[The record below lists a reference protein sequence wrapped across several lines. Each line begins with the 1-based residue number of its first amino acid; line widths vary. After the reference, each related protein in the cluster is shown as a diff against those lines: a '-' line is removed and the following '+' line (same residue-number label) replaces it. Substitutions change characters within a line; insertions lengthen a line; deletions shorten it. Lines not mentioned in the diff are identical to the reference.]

1 MNESAFAKPRGFASG
16 RRLPALWL
24 LIAVVAAIGGVSRAE
39 TDGALLERGLVRNDT
54 LLVSRDDVVQAA
66 LANNEMLAAS
76 GAMRDAAGA
85 DALGAWRGFLPRLS
99 VGAYR
104 LRTDDALYG
113 FGFKLNQRRATQA
126 DFSAPPMDGMPAPA
140 PFGDALNYP
149 GVSENN
155 ITQIKLQQP
164 VFNGGMAI
172 YGKQAADAMS
182 RAAANDHLRA
192 EDTIRFH
199 AVQAYEGLVLARAYL
214 NVMESALASADGHV
228 DRAQAM
234 YDNEMVTEADL
245 LQARVYRAGVAQRL
259 IEVRN
264 MAEVAGE
271 YIELLTASE
280 TDLVLAPADDS
291 ETRGPVSPPLFA
303 DRPDVMSSRQQA
315 DAAAD
320 MAKVARGRMLPHLNL
335 SAEKNWFHREDF
347 LGDEADSWTFGI
359 YATWDVFSG
368 LENVGA
374 LRKARAQSRAA
385 SHMSDFMTRQA
396 RVEATQADLELGAAE
411 EKLSVAEDAVEA
423 AREGL
428 RIVDTMYREGLVSM
442 VDLLDVQ
449 TRTTAAE
456 ANLVQARHDYN
467 VSAARVDYAGV
478 VATSAREDVR

>member
-1 MNESAFAKPRGFASG
+1 MTTLESAKPAGFASW
-16 RRLPALWL
+16 RRLPVLMFLIVALASQSGL
-24 LIAVVAAIGGVSRAE
+24 SRAE
-39 TDGALLERGLVRNDT
+39 TTGSLLERGVARNDT
-54 LLVSRDDVVQAA
+54 LLVTRDDVVQAA
-66 LANNEMLAAS
+66 LESNEMLAAS

-85 DALGAWRGFLPRLS
+85 DALGAWRGYLPRLS

-104 LRTDDALYG
+104 LRSDDALYG

-126 DFSAPPMDGMPAPA
+126 DFSAPAMEGMAAPA

-155 ITQIKLQQP
+155 IMQVSLQQP
-164 VFNGGMAI
+164 VFNGGMAL

-182 RAAANDHLRA
+182 RAAENDHLRA

-199 AVQAYEGLVLARAYL
+199 AVQAYEGLVLARAWL
-214 NVMESALASADGHV
+214 QVMETALASADAHV
-228 DRAQAM
+228 ARAQAM
-234 YDNEMVTEADL
+234 FDNEMATEADL
-245 LQARVYRAGVAQRL
+245 LQARVHRAGVEQKL

-264 MAEVAGE
+264 MAAVAGE
-271 YIELLTASE
+271 HIELLTASE
-280 TDLVLAPADDS
+280 TDLVLAPAEKS
-291 ETRGPVSPPLFA
+291 ATRGPVAPPRFA
-303 DRPDVMSSRQQA
+303 DRPDVMSSHQQA
-315 DAAAD
+315 EAASD
-320 MAKVARGRMLPHLNL
+320 MAKVARGKMLPHLNL
-335 SAEKNWFHREDF
+335 AAEKNWFHRDTF
-347 LGDEADSWTFGI
+347 LGDEADSWTFGV
-359 YATWDVFSG
+359 YATWDLFSG

-385 SHMSDFMTRQA
+385 SHMSDFATRQA
-396 RVEATQADLELGAAE
+396 RVEATQADLELKAAT
-411 EKLSVAEDAVEA
+411 EKLQVAEDAVTA

-449 TRTTAAE
+449 TRTTMAE

-478 VATSAREDVR
+478 VATVNQEDIR